1 MALLRLHGS
10 QTETNSPVKMSSELA
25 LVAGPCLLLLSSL
38 LLQLQ
43 ATAWE
48 DKDFFSYC
56 PPSRCSEHG
65 PEIRFP
71 FQLESNNNTTPSSC
85 SVPCM
90 KLACSGQDTI
100 LDSRYSYLGSPYK
113 VTAIDYK
120 HTTLTIIPIRDLD
133 SCPLL
138 NSVPLPSQPLHYH
151 YHGANWSSCDIYNWG
166 SAALVSCSEELT
178 QTDVPSTHIAG
189 PISCLSTNSTHF
201 SSYLVSY
208 DVPTFLVP
216 IQCEVVSNGP
226 IPIPYFYSGHASLTF
241 RQSAER
247 ILNFADTT
255 AYWRSFA
262 NPAAYNCSQ
271 CEQQGRRCAYSS
283 QRNQTFCMGRG
294 STSYWPNN
302 YSIQQAV
309 QFSFIFYKFHIFQF
323 TAPHISMLVLF
334 DRQNP
339 AKHWQLC
346 PMDKKTIFIST
357 THDITSIIFF

>member
-1 MALLRLHGS
+1 MGRQGFL
-10 QTETNSPVKMSSELA
+10 
-25 LVAGPCLLLLSSL
+25 
-38 LLQLQ
+38 
-43 ATAWE
+43 
-48 DKDFFSYC
+48 SYC

-71 FQLESNNNTTPSSC
+71 FQLESNNTTPSSC

-120 HTTLTIIPIRDLD
+120 HTTLTIIPIGDLD

-166 SAALVSCSEELT
+166 SAALVSCSQELT
-178 QTDVPSTHIAG
+178 QTDIPSTHIAG

-201 SSYLVSY
+201 SYLVAY
-208 DVPTFLVP
+208 DVPTCLIP
-216 IQCEVVSNGP
+216 IQCEVISDGP

-255 AYWRSFA
+255 VYWRSFA

-283 QRNQTFCMGRG
+283 QRNQTFCMRRG
-294 STSYWPNN
+294 IFFKPGKSL
-302 YSIQQAV
+302 YSRHRLFPA
-309 QFSFIFYKFHIFQF
+309 SF
-323 TAPHISMLVLF
+323 
-334 DRQNP
+334 
-339 AKHWQLC
+339 
-346 PMDKKTIFIST
+346 TIFSLQST
-357 THDITSIIFF
+357 HMNAN

>member
-1 MALLRLHGS
+1 MDGEQQRNRANRLEDGKGRICCEDHHRRKEDSSGCCFALLQH
-10 QTETNSPVKMSSELA
+10 
-25 LVAGPCLLLLSSL
+25 
-38 LLQLQ
+38 LLQQ
-43 ATAWE
+43 AKKKRSLELSARTLLAAAVVSASAAAGHGMGRQG
-48 DKDFFSYC
+48 FLSYC

-71 FQLESNNNTTPSSC
+71 FQLESNNTTPSSC

-120 HTTLTIIPIRDLD
+120 HTTLTIIPIGDLD

-166 SAALVSCSEELT
+166 SAALVSCSQELT
-178 QTDVPSTHIAG
+178 QTDIPSTHIAG

-201 SSYLVSY
+201 SYLVAY
-208 DVPTFLVP
+208 DVPTCLIP
-216 IQCEVVSNGP
+216 IQCEVISDGP

-255 AYWRSFA
+255 VYWRSFA

-283 QRNQTFCMGRG
+283 QRNQTFCMRRG
-294 STSYWPNN
+294 TVFFL
-302 YSIQQAV
+302 QV
-309 QFSFIFYKFHIFQF
+309 LQFSVY
-323 TAPHISMLVLF
+323 
-334 DRQNP
+334 NP
-339 AKHWQLC
+339 L
-346 PMDKKTIFIST
+346 I
-357 THDITSIIFF
+357 